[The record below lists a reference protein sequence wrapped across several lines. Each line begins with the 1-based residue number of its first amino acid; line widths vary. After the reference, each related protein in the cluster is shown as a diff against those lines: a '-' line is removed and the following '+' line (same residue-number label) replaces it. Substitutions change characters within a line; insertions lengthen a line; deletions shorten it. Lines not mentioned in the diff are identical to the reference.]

1 MHVNDDLPLAL
12 VKGGSAIS
20 FPASMDGRHRNI
32 SYIVFELK
40 GWFRVGNGCK
50 TLSYECIEA
59 LRKTH
64 FHAVRPNRSL
74 VIRAKNDAWD
84 LFTNHRF

>member
-32 SYIVFELK
+32 SCIVFEFERVLS
-40 GWFRVGNGCK
+40 GWEGCK
-50 TLSYECIEA
+50 TLSYECIKA
-59 LRKTH
+59 LGETH
-64 FHAVRPNRSL
+64 FHAVRPNRSS
-74 VIRAKNDAWD
+74 VILAK
-84 LFTNHRF
+84 T